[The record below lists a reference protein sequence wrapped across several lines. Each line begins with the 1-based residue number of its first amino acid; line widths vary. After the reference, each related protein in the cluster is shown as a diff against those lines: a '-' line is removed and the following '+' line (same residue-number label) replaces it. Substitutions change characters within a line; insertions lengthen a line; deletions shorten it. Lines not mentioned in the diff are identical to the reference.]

1 MTVDA
6 YAVAVAT
13 GFGLILGSFA
23 TVVAHRVPLNLA
35 IVAGRSRCP
44 HCDNTITALE
54 NIPVLSYLVLRGRC
68 RHCGE
73 PISPK
78 YPLIE
83 IATGVLF
90 GASVAKFGVSLTAAV
105 FAAFFWTLVV
115 LTVIDLEHKLLPNRI
130 VYPAFLIG
138 FVGLS
143 AAAVIDGDFD
153 RMTDAAIGSAVFGGF
168 LFVVAFIYP
177 AGMGAGDFK
186 LAFVLGLFLGY
197 AGGISTVLAGMFLSF
212 LAGGV
217 VGMAILIVRRG
228 GRKTEV
234 PFGPYL
240 ALGSTIAIFAG
251 RAIANWYLG
260 GL

>member
-1 MTVDA
+1 M
-6 YAVAVAT
+6 YAVALAS
-13 GFGLILGSFA
+13 GLGLIFGSFA
-23 TVVAHRVPLNLA
+23 SVVAHRVPRHQP
-35 IVAGRSRCP
+35 IVKGRSQCP
-44 HCDNTITALE
+44 HCDHTISAVE
-54 NIPVLSYLVLRGRC
+54 NIPVISYLALRGRC
-68 RHCGE
+68 RHCRE

-83 IATGVLF
+83 LASGILF
-90 GASVAKFGVSLTAAV
+90 GASAHKFGLSISAVV

-130 VYPAFLIG
+130 VYPAFVLGFIG
-138 FVGLS
+138 LAVSGLVDS
-143 AAAVIDGDFD
+143 DWSRLTDAVI
-153 RMTDAAIGSAVFGGF
+153 GSLIFGGF
-168 LFVVAFIYP
+168 LFTVAFIYP

-197 AGGISTVLAGMFLSF
+197 AGGVGVVLAGMFLSF
-212 LAGGV
+212 LAGGI
-217 VGMAILIVRRG
+217 VGLIVLAVRRG

-240 ALGSTIAIFAG
+240 ALGTTIAIFAG
-251 RAIANWYLG
+251 RRVVDWYLS